1 MGKQKNPRKNLLLSM
16 EQDNIICTAIKS
28 YCTLQDNDPMKK
40 CIDEALKFFTGS
52 PLHIKIFN
60 EVLTNPRGNK
70 VRFCMDNYISEPQF
84 YIYRR
89 EIVWRVAMV
98 CYAMDIFQL

>member
-16 EQDNIICTAIKS
+16 EQDNAVCTAIKN
-28 YCTLQDNDPMKK
+28 YCTLKDNDIMKK
-40 CIDEALKFFTGS
+40 AIDEALKFFTGS

-60 EVLTNPRGNK
+60 EVLSNPRGNK

-89 EIVWRVAMV
+89 EIVWRIAMV
-98 CYAMDIFQL
+98 CYALDIFSI

>member
-1 MGKQKNPRKNLLLSM
+1 MGKQKNSRKNLLLSM

-40 CIDEALKFFTGS
+40 AIDEALSFFTTS

-89 EIVWRVAMV
+89 EIIWRIAMV
-98 CYAMDIFQL
+98 CYAMGIFSI

>member
-1 MGKQKNPRKNLLLSM
+1 MGKANKARKNLLLSM

-40 CIDEALKFFTGS
+40 AIDEALKFFTGS

-70 VRFCMDNYISEPQF
+70 VRFCMDNYISEAHF

-89 EIVWRVAMV
+89 EIVWRIAIT
-98 CYAMDIFQL
+98 CYALDIFTL